1 MAAPRVLLQQDEG
14 DLALAK
20 MKHLVVAF
28 ACALATSM
36 TMVAQTVPASNTPV
50 PQNIEPLAPQAPK
63 AQATNPFPAVNPK
76 NFTAESPSVDEV
88 NNFLKALWGYDANRL
103 WQVEGIVKTPAAGVA
118 KVVVLVADK
127 RSPGKTSSLV
137 FFTTPDGKHAIAENV
152 MDFGAK
158 PFADNRKALQERAN
172 GPAKGVKSN
181 ELLLVEFADLNCD
194 KCRDAQEKMD
204 TIEQDFPQARI
215 VFVDAPEP
223 GHPYAERA
231 ALDGVCVRK
240 TKGDAA
246 FFAYARSLYGKQAGL
261 TPASADETL
270 KAAITAAGADPAA
283 VATCAALPETK
294 ATVDASVKLA
304 QDLFAVQVPMLAV
317 NGHFLAID
325 SLPYETL
332 KQMIAF
338 QAQQDGI
345 AVHLQ
350 PTLSTLK

>member
-1 MAAPRVLLQQDEG
+1 MAKIRHIA
-14 DLALAK
+14 
-20 MKHLVVAF
+20 VASAF
-28 ACALATSM
+28 ALATSM
-36 TMVAQTVPASNTPV
+36 TVMAQIVPASNTPV
-50 PQNIEPLAPQAPK
+50 PDNIGPATPQAPA
-63 AQATNPFPAVNPK
+63 AQETNPFPPVNPK
-76 NFTAESPSVDEV
+76 NFTATSPSVDEV
-88 NNFLKALWGYDANRL
+88 NSFLKALWGYDVNRL

-158 PFADNRKALQERAN
+158 PFADNRKALQEHAN
-172 GPAKGVKSN
+172 GPAKGAKSN

-204 TIEQDFPQARI
+204 NIEQDFPQARI
-215 VFVDAPEP
+215 VFLDAPEA
-223 GHPYAERA
+223 GHAYAERA

-240 TKGDAA
+240 TRGDAA
-246 FFAYARSLYGKQAGL
+246 FFTYARAVYAKQAGL
-261 TPASADETL
+261 TTASADETL
-270 KAAITAAGADPAA
+270 KAAIATAGADPAA

-294 ATVDASVKLA
+294 ATVDANVKLA
-304 QDLFAVQVPMLAV
+304 QDLFAIQVPMLAV

-338 QAQQDGI
+338 QAGLDGI
-345 AVHLQ
+345 TVHLQ

>member
-1 MAAPRVLLQQDEG
+1 M
-14 DLALAK
+14 AK
-20 MKHLVVAF
+20 MRQLAVAF

-36 TMVAQTVPASNTPV
+36 TMMAQIVPASNTPA
-50 PQNIEPLAPQAPK
+50 PDSALAAPQAPK
-63 AQATNPFPAVNPK
+63 PETTNPFPATNPK
-76 NFTAESPSVDEV
+76 NFTADTPTVDEV
-88 NNFLKALWGYDANRL
+88 NSFLKALWGYDVNRQ
-103 WQVEGIVKTPAAGVA
+103 WQVEGIVKTPAAGVS

-127 RSPGKTSSLV
+127 RSPGRTSSLV

-158 PFADNRKALQERAN
+158 PFAENRKTLQERAN
-172 GPAKGVKSN
+172 GPAKGAKGN

-204 TIEQDFPQARI
+204 NIEQDFPQARV
-215 VFVDAPEP
+215 VFLDAPEP

-231 ALDGVCVRK
+231 ALNGVCVRK

-246 FFAYARSLYGKQAGL
+246 FFAYARAVYAKQAGL
-261 TPASADETL
+261 TPASADESL

-283 VATCAALPETK
+283 VGACAALPETK
-294 ATVDASVKLA
+294 AIVDANVKLA
-304 QDLFAVQVPMLAV
+304 QDLFAVQVPMLSV

-338 QAQQDGI
+338 QAGQDGI
-345 AVHLQ
+345 TVHLQ